1 MLFIERLLFDELA
14 ITDQIVITCISIDA
28 QKPNLISGI
37 KLIYKPN
44 IFFFSAFS
52 SDLGIKMID
61 SPSSINLLSYSTFSI
76 EENINFISNVKQTF

>member
-1 MLFIERLLFDELA
+1 MKVIQFCKEKS
-14 ITDQIVITCISIDA
+14 ITCISIDA

-44 IFFFSAFS
+44 IFFLSAFS

-76 EENINFISNVKQTF
+76 EGNINCITNIRRSVL